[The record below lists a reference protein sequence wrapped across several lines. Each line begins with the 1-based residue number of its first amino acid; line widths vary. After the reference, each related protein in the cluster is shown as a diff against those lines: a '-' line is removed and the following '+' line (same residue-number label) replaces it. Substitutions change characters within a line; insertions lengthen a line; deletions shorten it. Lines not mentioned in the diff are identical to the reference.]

1 VGRPLDGKAVKV
13 VKPAPLLP
21 NLKVIEEDRFL
32 LKISALLLTSW
43 NSHELDR

>member
-1 VGRPLDGKAVKV
+1 VGRPVDGKAVKV
-13 VKPAPLLP
+13 VKATPLLL
-21 NLKVIEEDRFL
+21 NLEVIEEDRLL